1 MKRVIVA
8 IDGPAGAGKS
18 TIAQQLAA
26 LLGYV
31 LLDTGA
37 LYRAVALAAKRA
49 QVDWGDR
56 DAVVRE
62 TQRIVAADALTLEP
76 DATAA
81 RGVRVMLQG
90 EDVSRAIR
98 EHDISMGASLVSAID
113 GVRAALLDLQRN
125 LGKNGGV
132 VAEGRDIGT
141 VVFPAA
147 EAKFF
152 LTASIDVRARR
163 RLAELKAN
171 GREVSFEQVR
181 QDVATRDKQDTER
194 DVAPLR
200 QADDAHRVDSSDRTI
215 EDVVA
220 EMKRVVD
227 AAAQ

>member
-1 MKRVIVA
+1 M
-8 IDGPAGAGKS
+8 
-18 TIAQQLAA
+18 
-26 LLGYV
+26 
-31 LLDTGA
+31 
-37 LYRAVALAAKRA
+37 
-49 QVDWGDR
+49 
-56 DAVVRE
+56 
-62 TQRIVAADALTLEP
+62 
-76 DATAA
+76 
-81 RGVRVMLQG
+81 
-90 EDVSRAIR
+90 
-98 EHDISMGASLVSAID
+98 
-113 GVRAALLDLQRN
+113 
-125 LGKNGGV
+125 
-132 VAEGRDIGT
+132 EGRDIGT
-141 VVFPAA
+141 VVFPTA

-200 QADDAHRVDSSDRTI
+200 QADDAHHVDSSDRTI